1 MSAADNEA
9 LVRRWIRA
17 YNDRDA
23 VAEEAARTADF
34 AAHVPGLPPFDNA
47 GWTQFV
53 WGFADAFP
61 DLQLTVEDVVAVEDK
76 VAARIRFRGTHR
88 GGFMGIPATG
98 RAVTF
103 TSMEFNRVVGGR
115 VAEHWVLSDLLGLLQ
130 QLGAAPAP
138 HGPTA

>member
-1 MSAADNEA
+1 MRATATTSTGQNS
-9 LVRRWIRA
+9 RRA
-17 YNDRDA
+17 S
-23 VAEEAARTADF
+23 
-34 AAHVPGLPPFDNA
+34 G
-47 GWTQFV
+47 
-53 WGFADAFP
+53 
-61 DLQLTVEDVVAVEDK
+61 

-115 VAEHWVLSDLLGLLQ
+115 VAEHWVLIDLLGLLQ